1 MNPMHTPEVIFQE
14 ENLFELLSYPVF
26 LFSVNYQN
34 QIFLNKVNNA
44 GLIVFGSEIMNFK
57 EDFPEFLNSFSPT
70 IVLDIVK
77 IMNGKEIPSK
87 TIEWDKSIL
96 DFNPTTSQKSYHFL
110 VDFAKVNNS
119 KVLMTLKDITHIIQQ
134 QDAIK
139 ESLDLN
145 FGLHAEVSP
154 LGIMVLDC
162 SGTIIFANPTSTKLL
177 GWIDGK
183 TSLVEGRNIFNL
195 SIIRDNQEI
204 VIGIEKLLKGQP
216 LVEDELRINSGFS
229 IKVMKLYGSPRF
241 SANDTLEGAILTWAE
256 VTDLIQAQ
264 MNLQYQ
270 KNELS
275 ELASIMRHDLINYLQ
290 NIMGYAEILELG
302 TQDEFRQYCK
312 KIKNNALHIQK
323 VLNTSYEL
331 AESGKIIEMKEEI
344 DLDEVVDEIAK
355 MTIPD
360 TINFLKSTLPIVSC
374 DKEKVTQIFQ
384 NLFKNA
390 VIHGKPSFI
399 EIEFTNQ
406 NINED
411 RISIKNDGILIPE
424 EIQDKVFERGFTTSK
439 EGSGLGLYI
448 TKKLCTAHQ
457 WKIFI
462 EVTDVTTFHIDIP
475 KISS

>member
-1 MNPMHTPEVIFQE
+1 M
-14 ENLFELLSYPVF
+14 
-26 LFSVNYQN
+26 
-34 QIFLNKVNNA
+34 
-44 GLIVFGSEIMNFK
+44 
-57 EDFPEFLNSFSPT
+57 
-70 IVLDIVK
+70 
-77 IMNGKEIPSK
+77 
-87 TIEWDKSIL
+87 
-96 DFNPTTSQKSYHFL
+96 
-110 VDFAKVNNS
+110 
-119 KVLMTLKDITHIIQQ
+119 
-134 QDAIK
+134 
-139 ESLDLN
+139 
-145 FGLHAEVSP
+145 
-154 LGIMVLDC
+154 
-162 SGTIIFANPTSTKLL
+162 
-177 GWIDGK
+177 
-183 TSLVEGRNIFNL
+183 
-195 SIIRDNQEI
+195 SIIKNKQEI
-204 VIGIEKLLKGQP
+204 VVGIEKLLKGQP
-216 LVEDELRINSGFS
+216 LVEDELRVNSGLS
-229 IKVMKLYGSPRF
+229 VKVMKLYGSPRF

-264 MNLQYQ
+264 TNLQHQ

-302 TQDEFRQYCK
+302 TQDEFRDYSK
-312 KIKNNALHIQK
+312 KIRNNALHIQK

-344 DLDEVVDEIAK
+344 DLGEVVDEIAK
-355 MTIPD
+355 MTIPN
-360 TINFLKSTLPIVSC
+360 TINFSKNTLPIVSC

-411 RISIKNDGILIPE
+411 RISVKNDGILIPE

-457 WKIFI
+457 WKIFL
-462 EVTDVTTFHIDIP
+462 EVTDVTTFHIEMP